1 MKTLEEQI
9 RDFNLYLNKL
19 KRVVSTEKSFSFGN
33 ARIVSK
39 AKVDDAICCIQSSY
53 PKDYQDYVK
62 RNGIKS
68 LQTYLYY
75 QQVLNIAT
83 KKFMLSSGHYQ
94 IDYPQLEKLI
104 STLSQLAQNE
114 IKKIIDDNSFKL

>member
-33 ARIVSK
+33 VKIVSK
-39 AKVDDAICCIQSSY
+39 AKIDDVICCIQSSY
-53 PKDYQDYVK
+53 PSDYKDYVK
-62 RNGIKS
+62 RNGVKS

-83 KKFMLSSGHYQ
+83 KKFILSSGHYQ
-94 IDYPQLEKLI
+94 VDFLQLEK
-104 STLSQLAQNE
+104 Q
-114 IKKIIDDNSFKL
+114 